1 MDYYWKKSLFFLY
14 FLSSTILNDLLFN
27 FVRCALDPVL
37 QEWVNKNLHWPVQ
50 MTLHKNHIQMWLVT
64 ILLLLSV
71 SVVSGC
77 IWRYIKLL
85 ESNLMSVILQT
96 RYYVVED
103 HRSERQG
110 MFLVQT
116 GVNQWY
122 SELPKV
128 LVSIF
133 VMNSQS
139 EEEKWNIPQAPV
151 IQLTIIAPSLNFFWK
166 LPQTM
171 T

>member
-1 MDYYWKKSLFFLY
+1 MP
-14 FLSSTILNDLLFN
+14 FN
-27 FVRCALDPVL
+27 FVSCALDPVL
-37 QEWVNKNLHWPVQ
+37 EEWINKKISLPWPVQ
-50 MTLHKNHIQMWLVT
+50 MTSSLYKSYIQMWLVT
-64 ILLLLSV
+64 VLLLLSV
-71 SVVSGC
+71 SVVSGY
-77 IWRYIKLL
+77 IWRYIELQ

-96 RYYVVED
+96 RYCVVED
-103 HRSERQG
+103 HRSEGQG

-116 GVNQWY
+116 GGNQWY

-166 LPQTM
+166 LTQTI